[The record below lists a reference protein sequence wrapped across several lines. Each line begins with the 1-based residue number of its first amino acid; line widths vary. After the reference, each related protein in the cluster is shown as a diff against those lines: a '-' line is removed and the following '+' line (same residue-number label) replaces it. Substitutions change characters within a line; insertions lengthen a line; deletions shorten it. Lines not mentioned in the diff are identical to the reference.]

1 VLTMQ
6 ATDVEKIIRDQL
18 ENVDVKVEVDGS
30 HYQVTAIG
38 EVFAGMGAVK
48 KQQLIYGCLNQ
59 HIIDGT
65 IHAVIIKTY
74 TPEEWAT
81 QA

>member
-1 VLTMQ
+1 MQ
-6 ATDVEKIIRDQL
+6 VTEVEKIIRDQL
-18 ENVDVKVEVDGS
+18 ENVEVKVEKDGS

-59 HIIDGT
+59 HIMDGT

-74 TPEEWAT
+74 TPEEWAA